1 MKTPLPKPR
10 DCVGNT
16 NHGIE
21 MNNSHHEL
29 QPSPRV
35 LEILEKLISFPTV
48 SKESNLDLVYWI
60 RDYLAELDVPC
71 RLTYDASGKKA
82 NLFASIGS
90 GNVPGIIL
98 SGHTDVV
105 PTEGQQWVSDPFT
118 AVTRNGAVYGRG
130 SADMKG
136 FIAVALAMAP
146 TFLQSRSGFPIHFA
160 FSYDEEVGCLG
171 VRGLIKDL
179 QDIGLQPAGC
189 IVGEPTSMLPLNA
202 HKGAYRFRCSVHG
215 KEAHSSYTPLG
226 VNAIEYAARIIMHI
240 RDIADELSVKEEKD
254 MAFTVPYTT
263 LQTGTVRGGLAANIV
278 PKSCEFEFDVRT
290 MPDARYEP
298 LIDRIQQFTDAL
310 LPEMRQVDPNA
321 SIRIECLSTT
331 PGMRISETA
340 DLVGLVKRL
349 SGADSVS
356 AASYSTEAGLFQEAG
371 IPTVVCGPGDIV
383 QAHGPNEFV
392 SLEQLAKCEAFLG
405 ALVEPGK
412 EF

>member
-1 MKTPLPKPR
+1 MK
-10 DCVGNT
+10 
-16 NHGIE
+16 
-21 MNNSHHEL
+21 NNQHEL
-29 QPSPRV
+29 QPSPKV

-48 SKESNLDLVYWI
+48 SKESNLDLIFWI

-82 NLFASIGS
+82 NLFASLGS

-105 PTEGQQWVSDPFT
+105 PTEGQQWDSDPFK
-118 AVTRNGAVYGRG
+118 AVTRDGVVYGRG

-136 FIAVALAMAP
+136 FIAVALAVAP
-146 TFLQSRSGFPIHFA
+146 KFLQSRSGFPIHFA

-171 VRGLIKDL
+171 VRGLIRDL

-189 IVGEPTSMLPLNA
+189 IVGEPTSMQPLNA

-240 RDIADELSVKEEKD
+240 REIADELSVREEKD

-298 LIDRIQQFTDAL
+298 LIDRIKQFTDAL
-310 LPEMRQVDPNA
+310 LPEMQQVDPNA
-321 SIRIECLSTT
+321 SIQIECLSTT

-349 SGADSVS
+349 SGADQVS

-383 QAHGPNEFV
+383 QAHRPNEFV
-392 SLEQLAKCEAFLG
+392 SLEQLAKCEAFLS
-405 ALVEPGK
+405 ALVESR
-412 EF
+412 EVA